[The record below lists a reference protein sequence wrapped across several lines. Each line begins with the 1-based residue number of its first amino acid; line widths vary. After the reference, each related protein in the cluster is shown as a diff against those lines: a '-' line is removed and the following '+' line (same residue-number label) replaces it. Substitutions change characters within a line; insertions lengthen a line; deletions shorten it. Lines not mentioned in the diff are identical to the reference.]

1 MIERISM
8 TWNTASSRVASRPAT
23 AMTSISVSQPAI
35 HAAALVVD
43 WGACIGGRWQSAL

>member
-1 MIERISM
+1 MTERISI

-35 HAAALVVD
+35 HAAALAMD
-43 WGACIGGRWQSAL
+43 WWACIGGRDRARL